1 MKTRLLIIIAV
12 SAFAISFVGCKAQ
25 YGCPSSGRNV
35 GAERL
40 LSGDKKS
47 MKAVKHAG
55 KFQGSKIPN

>member
-1 MKTRLLIIIAV
+1 MKNKLLLSAV
-12 SAFAISFVGCKAQ
+12 FICVAITFFGCKAQ

-35 GAERL
+35 GAEKL

-55 KFQGSKIPN
+55 KFKGSKIPN

>member
-1 MKTRLLIIIAV
+1 MKKLLLSIAV
-12 SAFAISFVGCKAQ
+12 CFVVFTFIGCKAQ

-47 MKAVKHAG
+47 MKDVKKAG
-55 KFQGSKIPN
+55 KFRGGKIPN

>member
-1 MKTRLLIIIAV
+1 MKTRLLLIVAV
-12 SAFAISFVGCKAQ
+12 TVFAIVFVGCKAQ

-47 MKAVKHAG
+47 MKAVKKAG
-55 KFQGSKIPN
+55 KFRGGKIPN